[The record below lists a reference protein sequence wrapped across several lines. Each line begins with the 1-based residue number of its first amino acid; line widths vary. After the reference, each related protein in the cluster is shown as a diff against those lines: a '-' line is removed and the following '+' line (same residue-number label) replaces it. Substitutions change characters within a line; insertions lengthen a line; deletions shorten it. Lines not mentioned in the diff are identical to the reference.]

1 MTHGMRG
8 GHGHPQR
15 PHTSSLCVRGGTRG
29 DLQQHRHPQGGN
41 MERGGD
47 LAAPRLLLPTPGA
60 TDGRPHLSHEL
71 LGEGELSQH

>member
-1 MTHGMRG
+1 MG
-8 GHGHPQR
+8 
-15 PHTSSLCVRGGTRG
+15 TSSSTATPRGVTWSG
-29 DLQQHRHPQGGN
+29 
-41 MERGGD
+41 GGD

>member
-1 MTHGMRG
+1 MGTHSGPTPPVCVCEG
-8 GHGHPQR
+8 GHVG
-15 PHTSSLCVRGGTRG
+15 TSSSTATPRGVTWRG
-29 DLQQHRHPQGGN
+29 
-41 MERGGD
+41 GGD